1 MPLSG
6 ADAIAV
12 LALEE
17 TDSTN
22 AEAMRRL
29 AGGVRSPLWITA
41 DRQTAGRGRSGR
53 SWGTPDGNLAGSLL
67 FFPACPPAALP
78 HLSLVAGVAAFD
90 AVAGTL
96 DSHGQSPASASLRL
110 KWPNDLMAGDAKMAG
125 ILIESTTV
133 GGSPAVVIGTG
144 INVAVAPPIPGRAVT
159 SLADLGIPVRA
170 GSIGKELLLQL
181 TRWLGVWDGGRG
193 FAAIRTAWLDRGCRV
208 GERIGVNQG
217 SDRLMGDFA
226 GLDHD
231 GALLLAAPDGSVRRV
246 TFGDVSVGTPQA
258 TV

>member
-1 MPLSG
+1 MPSSG
-6 ADAIAV
+6 ADAVTV
-12 LALEE
+12 LALDE

-41 DRQTAGRGRSGR
+41 NRQTAGRGRSGR

-67 FFPACPPAALP
+67 FFPACPPVALP
-78 HLSLVAGVAAFD
+78 NLSLVAGVAAFD

-96 DSHGQSPASASLRL
+96 EAHGLAPASAGLRL
-110 KWPNDLMAGDAKMAG
+110 KWPNDLMARDAKVAG
-125 ILIESTTV
+125 ILIESTNV
-133 GGSPAVVIGTG
+133 GGCAAVVIGTG
-144 INVAVAPPIPGRAVT
+144 INVAVAPPVPGRAVI
-159 SLADLGIPVRA
+159 SLAELGVPAPA
-170 GSIGKELLLQL
+170 GSVGQQLLLQL
-181 TRWLGVWDGGRG
+181 SRWLSVWDGGRG
-193 FAAIRTAWLDRGCRV
+193 FAAVRSAWLERGGPLGERV
-208 GERIGVNQG
+208 GVNRG
-217 SDRLMGDFA
+217 EEYLTGAFA

-231 GALLLAAPDGSVRRV
+231 GALLLATPDQGVRRV